1 MQVIKVGS
9 VVKGW
14 VEVQRE
20 QAMAECGKKQLVKL
34 TVCVVNCE
42 KLYHFIDQERENLE
56 SVKYECYLTEK

>member
-20 QAMAECGKKQLVKL
+20 QAMAECDKKQLVKL
-34 TVCVVNCE
+34 TVCVVNCK
-42 KLYHFIDQERENLE
+42 KLYHFIEQ
-56 SVKYECYLTEK
+56 